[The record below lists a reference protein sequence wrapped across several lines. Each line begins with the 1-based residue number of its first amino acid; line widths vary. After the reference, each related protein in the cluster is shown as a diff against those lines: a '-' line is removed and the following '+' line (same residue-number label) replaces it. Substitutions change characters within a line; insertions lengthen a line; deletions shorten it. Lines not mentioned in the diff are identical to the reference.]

1 MAFMYGHGHCINCR
15 ARISFN
21 IDFVPTLRVNGEREP
36 LCRSCHAKWNEIH
49 RTSKGLDPVPL
60 HPEAYEPQEVP

>member
-1 MAFMYGHGHCINCR
+1 MAFMYGHGHCIVCK

-21 IDFVPTLRVNGEREP
+21 IDHVPALRVNGEREP
-36 LCRSCHAKWNEIH
+36 LCRSCHEKWNKIH

-60 HPEAYEPQEVP
+60 HPEAYAPQEVP